1 MRPHAIQLWEQSLFT
16 SMTSLRPAWQGYP
29 MALPAGAKVPYS
41 GAWLLHNGKGSTGA
55 CLVQHELIFCKFLI
69 FSSHDIV

>member
-1 MRPHAIQLWEQSLFT
+1 
-16 SMTSLRPAWQGYP
+16 MTTLRPAWQGYP

-55 CLVQHELIFCKFLI
+55 CLVQHELIFCKFL
-69 FSSHDIV
+69 SSHV